1 MSNRESSKSSFKNSL
16 CSELLVTFDVVDIAP
31 LIIFAFLL
39 FHSINESFTTWEVEP
54 TPVSFSAL
62 ICSITINKP
71 KNTHFYRDLM
81 DQFSDLALILITD
94 KSYDHGL

>member
-1 MSNRESSKSSFKNSL
+1 MSNRDSSKSSFKNDL
-16 CSELLVTFDVVDIAP
+16 CSELLVTFEVVDIAP

-39 FHSINESFTTWEVEP
+39 FHSINESFTNWEVEP
-54 TPVSFSAL
+54 APVSFSAL

-71 KNTHFYRDLM
+71 KNIHFYTDLK
-81 DQFSDLALILITD
+81 DQCSDLAHITD